1 MRVVFLAG
9 AEEDLKEIRRYVLR
23 KFGKPGWLDTSRKL
37 QTSVRVIQT
46 FPESGSIPEELAG
59 LGPARYRQVISGQNR
74 LIYEIGEGVLYIHVV
89 CDTRRDLRSVL
100 SRRLLRAVR

>member
-23 KFGKPGWLDTSRKL
+23 KFGKPAWLDTSRKI
-37 QTSVRVIQT
+37 QASVRIIQT
-46 FPESGSIPEELAG
+46 FPESGSAPEELAG
-59 LGPARYRQVISGQNR
+59 LGPARFRQLIPGQNR
-74 LIYEIGEGVLYIHVV
+74 LIDEVGEGIAYIHVV

-100 SRRLLRAVR
+100 ARRVLRVSR